1 MSLNLNTGKDKVTF
15 KLHPVV
21 VLSILD
27 HYKRRNQDQTR
38 VVGTLLGERQGRTV
52 FIKNCFPVPHI
63 EGDDQVAV
71 DMDYHKNMLNL
82 HQRVQPNEVVVGW
95 YSTGAEVSYVSSLI
109 HDVFK
114 SEAEKTKG
122 EDPVHLTVDTG
133 LTNSALGVT
142 AYQGKTLKVGSKS
155 VLSKFEPVRL
165 DLHAYEAEKIAVD
178 ALINGAP
185 DDQAL
190 DAPATMLNDVE
201 NLDLSMN
208 KLLDMLE
215 AVSSYTNRVNSGEI
229 KGDPDLG
236 RAISN
241 ALAAV
246 PHIDPSTFE
255 KMFNQNIQDLL
266 MIVYL
271 SNLTRTQL
279 ALADKINGLLV

>member
-1 MSLNLNTGKDKVTF
+1 MSLNLNTGEKVAF

-38 VVGTLLGERQGRTV
+38 VVGTLLGERHGNTV
-52 FIKNCFPVPHI
+52 FIKNCFPVPHL

-71 DMDYHKNMLNL
+71 DMDYHNNMLAL
-82 HQRVQPNEVVVGW
+82 HNRVSPNEVVVGW

-109 HDVFK
+109 HDVYK
-114 SEAEKTKG
+114 SEADRTKG
-122 EDPVHLTVDTG
+122 KEPVHLTVDTG
-133 LTNSALGVT
+133 LTNASLGVT
-142 AYQGKTLKVGSKS
+142 AYLAKTLKVGTKS
-155 VLSKFEPVRL
+155 VISKFEPVSL

-185 DDQAL
+185 DDGKL
-190 DAPATMLNDVE
+190 DAPATMLNDME

-215 AVSSYTNRVNSGEI
+215 SVSNYTNRVKSGEI
-229 KGDPDLG
+229 QGDPDLG

-255 KMFNQNIQDLL
+255 KMFTQNIQDLL

>member
-1 MSLNLNTGKDKVTF
+1 MSLNLNTGATKVTY

-27 HYKRRNQDQTR
+27 HFKRRNQDQTR
-38 VVGTLLGERQGRTV
+38 VVGTLLGERRGNKV
-52 FIKNCFPVPHI
+52 FVKNSFPVPHI

-71 DMDYHKNMLNL
+71 DMDYHNNMLKL
-82 HQRVQPNEVVVGW
+82 HQRVNKNEVVVGW
-95 YSTGAEVSYVSSLI
+95 YSTGAQITYVSSLI
-109 HDVFK
+109 HDVYQT
-114 SEAEKTKG
+114 EAEKNKG
-122 EDPVHLTVDTG
+122 DEPVHLTVDTS
-133 LTNSALGVT
+133 LTNNSLGVK
-142 AYQGKTLKVGSKS
+142 AFMGKTIRVGGKS
-155 VLSKFEPVRL
+155 VMARFEPVAL
-165 DLHAYEAEKIAVD
+165 DLHAYEAEKIGVD

-185 DDQAL
+185 DDEQL
-190 DAPATMLNDVE
+190 DAPATMLSDAE

-215 AVSSYTNRVNSGEI
+215 AVSDYANRVKSGEI

-246 PHIDPSTFE
+246 PHLDPSTFE
-255 KMFNQNIQDLL
+255 TMFNKNIQDLL

-271 SNLTRTQL
+271 SNLTKTQL
-279 ALADKINGLLV
+279 ALATKINGLLK